1 MSLKERANKVVEIFA
16 QNIEVT
22 EAQKKLFNMVIDNI
36 RSFSTGKS
44 KKKRIGIVAIDLS
57 LVLECQEHPRL

>member
-1 MSLKERANKVVEIFA
+1 MSLKGRSNKVVEIFA

-36 RSFSTGKS
+36 RSFFTGKS

-57 LVLECQEHPRL
+57 LLYG

>member
-1 MSLKERANKVVEIFA
+1 MSLKGRANKVVEIFA

-44 KKKRIGIVAIDLS
+44 KKKRICIVAIDLS
-57 LVLECQEHPRL
+57 LLYG